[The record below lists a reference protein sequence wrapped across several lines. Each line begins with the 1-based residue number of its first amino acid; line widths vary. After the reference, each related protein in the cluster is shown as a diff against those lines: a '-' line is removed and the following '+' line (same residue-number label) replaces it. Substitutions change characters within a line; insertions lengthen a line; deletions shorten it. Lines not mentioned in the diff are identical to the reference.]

1 MFTLVVKNPS
11 GQVYVTETFETK
23 EALDKWLAVEQSRPY
38 WQKDFQVEII
48 DKTAEAQAQQA
59 AEAASRQARAAGAL
73 ARATLLQEIS
83 TLAQKKNRTL
93 IETNDLVDKI
103 ASLVIKI

>member
-59 AEAASRQARAAGAL
+59 AEAASRQARAADAL

-83 TLAQKKNRTL
+83 TLVQKKNRTL